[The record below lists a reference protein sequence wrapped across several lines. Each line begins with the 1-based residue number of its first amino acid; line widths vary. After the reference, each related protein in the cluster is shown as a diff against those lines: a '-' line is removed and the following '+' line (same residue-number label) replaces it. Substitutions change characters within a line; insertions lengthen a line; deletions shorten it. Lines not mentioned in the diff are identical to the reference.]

1 MNVAAFLRWVLTK
14 PLVIV
19 VVLVCAVAGGM
30 VGYRTATVQY
40 QSQAAVLVIPPSIPA
55 TPGASDAMLNPF
67 TNLSGSTTQLA
78 WVLASSAQSVQARD
92 MVTRAGASPDYTIAS
107 VAGDASFS
115 QLSPQI
121 TITVPAADPEAAKA
135 GASVLVDFM
144 RDQLRAIQ
152 KDAGVA
158 PGVYADLRTTT
169 EPKPGTEVGSTAMSN
184 AGGLAMGAG
193 LAGLLVSLLVA
204 AGLDARRKRRTAAE
218 AVVPG
223 TNPLSGVVT
232 SPGEPTAES
241 PAPAART
248 SQSAEQSV
256 PGRPLL
262 VPAPR
267 LEVAR
272 ALGEDDDA
280 ARPAP
285 PRPARPAG
293 RAQQRAMTRW
303 RDHVEVISEES
314 EFPLPTI
321 DGDDDEDPRR
331 LGTSG

>member
-19 VVLVCAVAGGM
+19 VVVVCAISGGL

-40 QSQAAVLVIPPSIPA
+40 ETRAAVLVVPPSIPA

-78 WVLASSAQSVQARD
+78 WVLASSAQSVQAREL
-92 MVTRAGASPDYTIAS
+92 VARVGASPDYTIGS
-107 VAGDASFS
+107 VAGDSSFS
-115 QLSPQI
+115 QLSPQV
-121 TITVPAADPEAAKA
+121 TITVPAADPDAAKA
-135 GASVLVDFM
+135 GAAALIGFM
-144 RDQLRAIQ
+144 RDQLRSIQ
-152 KDAGVA
+152 KDAGVT

-169 EPKPGTEVGSTAMSN
+169 EPTTGTEVGSTAMSN

-193 LAGLLVSLLVA
+193 LAGLLISLLVA
-204 AGLDARRKRRTAAE
+204 AGLDARRKRRTAGEAE
-218 AVVPG
+218 VQESS
-223 TNPLSGVVT
+223 PLSGVAT
-232 SPGEPTAES
+232 STAPDAIDPSAAATKTTKPKLPTG
-241 PAPAART
+241 P
-248 SQSAEQSV
+248 V
-256 PGRPLL
+256 L
-262 VPAPR
+262 VPAAR

-272 ALGEDDDA
+272 PREEDDGGA
-280 ARPAP
+280 SRPAP

-321 DGDDDEDPRR
+321 DGDDEDSRR